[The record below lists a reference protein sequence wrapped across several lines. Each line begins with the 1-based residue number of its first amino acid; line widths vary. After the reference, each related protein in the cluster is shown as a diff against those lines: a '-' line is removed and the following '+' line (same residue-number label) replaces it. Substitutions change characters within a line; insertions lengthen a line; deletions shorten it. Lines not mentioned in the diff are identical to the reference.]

1 MESEAPELP
10 DFQEYAQE
18 PAATGR
24 VAVKSNEKEWA
35 MYCHMSA
42 LVGIPLGGLTFL
54 GPLLL
59 WMQKRNVSPFVDLHG
74 KEALNFQLNILV
86 PYLITIPIA
95 IVTAGYGILLT
106 FAVLIYGGVM
116 AIMAGM
122 KAGEGQMYQYPA
134 IIRVIK

>member
-1 MESEAPELP
+1 MASEDELP
-10 DFQEYAQE
+10 NFQEYARE
-18 PAATGR
+18 PAAAGH
-24 VAVKSNEKEWA
+24 ASVKADAKQWA

-42 LVGIPLGGLTFL
+42 LLGIPLGGLTFL
-54 GPLLL
+54 GPLVL
-59 WMQKRNVSPFVDLHG
+59 WLTKRDVSPFVDAHG

-86 PYLITIPIA
+86 PFLVTIPIA
-95 IVTAGYGILLT
+95 IVTAGYGLILT

-116 AIMAGM
+116 AILAGM